1 MIKRTAVIWS
11 ATGML
16 LTLIFSGPAIGVQ
29 SYDAQTLMQLSGFDD
44 QLEVLPKAVNDSF
57 KQLMIEDGV
66 VEPFEQQD
74 IPQLQHAVASVF
86 ETQSLRNTVLNEM
99 RDTLSANEIRL
110 LVEFYSSDRGRSLRE
125 AELNNGILEH
135 SGRFQQ
141 WYADTG
147 FYGLDDDRQLAL
159 KDLESAMQATEGAV
173 DAMIGM
179 QVAMQVSLSPAL
191 PAEQRLSPQELLSAA
206 QGQRMELTHAYRKS
220 SLATI
225 AFVFKDQPIEAIQAY
240 TDVLQTEA
248 GQNFVSALNT
258 GLTKGLF
265 NAAEQLGVSIQEIL
279 VGRVGQGA

>member
-11 ATGML
+11 ATWTL
-16 LTLIFSGPAIGVQ
+16 LTLIFSSPAIGVQ

-44 QLEVLPKAVNDSF
+44 QLEVLPGAVNDSF

-74 IPQLQHAVASVF
+74 IPKLQNAVASVF
-86 ETQSLRNTVLNEM
+86 QSQNLRNTVLNEM
-99 RDTLSANEIRL
+99 RGAMSANEIRL
-110 LVEFYSSDRGRSLRE
+110 LVEFYSSDRGKSLRA
-125 AELNNGILEH
+125 AELNNGILEN

-141 WYADTG
+141 WYQETG
-147 FYGLDDDRQLAL
+147 FYGLDDDRQLAVQ
-159 KDLESAMQATEGAV
+159 DLEGAMQATEGAV

-191 PAEQRLSPQELLSAA
+191 PVEQRLSPQELLMAA
-206 QGQRMELTHAYRKS
+206 QEQRGELTNVYRKS

-225 AFVFKDQPIEAIQAY
+225 AFVFKDQPVHSIEAYAKVLK
-240 TDVLQTEA
+240 TDA
-248 GQNFVSALNT
+248 GQNFVTAINS

-265 NAAEQLGVSIQEIL
+265 DAAEQLGVSIQEIL
-279 VGRVGQGA
+279 SGRVGQGA